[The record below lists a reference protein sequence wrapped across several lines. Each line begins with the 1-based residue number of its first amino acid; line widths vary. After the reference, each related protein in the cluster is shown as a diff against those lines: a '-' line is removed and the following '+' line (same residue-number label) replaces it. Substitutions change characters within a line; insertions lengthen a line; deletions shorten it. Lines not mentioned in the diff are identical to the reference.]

1 MLLFGIDIPF
11 FYIKWII
18 IVIFLFSII
27 AFFLWIVCGYY
38 IYKWFKVSIN
48 NYNFYLNDYNTECK
62 DLLKKYGNYPIKRI
76 YLVRHPLTKFM
87 ERVLNLVTFNK
98 FQQELDNYKER
109 KKDKSFYPYHTMLY
123 FELKISKNKSK
134 FLVVDKNNCLRISD
148 KLKILPNYELR
159 DLHIKKNK
167 HTLNNIL
174 ESTRKRIGNNKFFN
188 WEIYRNNCQI
198 LIMEVLKTLNKF
210 NKSNKKFMYQNTF
223 ANELEKLGNF
233 SEFSLHTIRSLT
245 NTMNLLENI
254 IGFTLWQPV

>member
-123 FELKISKNKSK
+123 FENI
-134 FLVVDKNNCLRISD
+134 
-148 KLKILPNYELR
+148 
-159 DLHIKKNK
+159 
-167 HTLNNIL
+167 TL
-174 ESTRKRIGNNKFFN
+174 
-188 WEIYRNNCQI
+188 
-198 LIMEVLKTLNKF
+198 
-210 NKSNKKFMYQNTF
+210 
-223 ANELEKLGNF
+223 
-233 SEFSLHTIRSLT
+233 
-245 NTMNLLENI
+245 
-254 IGFTLWQPV
+254 